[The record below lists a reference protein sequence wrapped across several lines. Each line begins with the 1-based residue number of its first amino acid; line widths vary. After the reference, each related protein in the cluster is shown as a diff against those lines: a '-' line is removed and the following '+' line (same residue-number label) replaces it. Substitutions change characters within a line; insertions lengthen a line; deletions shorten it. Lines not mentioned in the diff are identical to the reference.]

1 MKEGELSMYYVKK
14 HGGNSNHKW
23 RIVLE
28 TDNREKAIA
37 KFDKLAKELRQGTV
51 EIYEDDK
58 VIGRI
63 TAPRLRTRW

>member
-37 KFDKLAKELRQGTV
+37 KFDCNV
-51 EIYEDDK
+51 
-58 VIGRI
+58 
-63 TAPRLRTRW
+63 PRTLVTLVMSKWHDNN